1 MEDQRGGVTYP
12 GSHSLSMRDLV
23 SPNGVT
29 ANNPLHTTDV
39 SPPAQ
44 SGSKLLIPE
53 LRWLG
58 KGDDI
63 GHVCSGS
70 ILSQIQTGRECGHRC
85 IHVSP
90 VSTLSANRTG
100 PVRSPSGRANSQLSE
115 VSPALPGFSLEAN
128 EKSTS

>member
-1 MEDQRGGVTYP
+1 MEDQRGGVTCP

-29 ANNPLHTTDV
+29 VNNPLHTADV
-39 SPPAQ
+39 SPPVQ
-44 SGSKLLIPE
+44 SGSKLPIPE
-53 LRWLG
+53 PRWLG
-58 KGDDI
+58 KRGDI

-70 ILSQIQTGRECGHRC
+70 ILSQIQTGRQRGHQC

-90 VSTLSANRTG
+90 VSTLSATRMG
-100 PVRSPSGRANSQLSE
+100 PVRSPSGTANSQLSE

-128 EKSTS
+128 KKSTL